1 MITLGLLFL
10 FIGIMVLVSV
20 SGGWNKDSDEE
31 EEEEEEESG
40 DNYFTSYKLYSRRE
54 KRKVLRRKYRSFKM
68 LL

>member
-10 FIGIMVLVSV
+10 FIGIMVLLSV
-20 SGGWNKDSDEE
+20 TGGWNKDSD